1 MGGGT
6 KAWLGRRGILA
17 FVALAL
23 AACAYIFRP
32 LHIPTQD
39 GRALE
44 FTDRH
49 GLALGTLLTRDQQH
63 SAFVPLARIS
73 PFFISAILDTEDRRF
88 FQHGAVDGVAL
99 ARAFAGTLQTGRSPR
114 GASTISIQLARL
126 LEPVGSGLD
135 GKLAEVV
142 AAQRLE
148 NGASKRAILEA
159 YCNRVP
165 MGANVYG
172 VEAGALTYFGVGAAQ
187 LDLAQAALLSAIP
200 NDPVRLDP
208 YAHWSA
214 LKVRQRYVL
223 SRMVAAGDVSTSD
236 AASAAVEDIALR
248 ARGGG
253 IVAAAHLLF
262 WLAPTVP
269 PQQTV
274 VRTTIDLPLQRFVE
288 AQVRDV
294 VRSLGDHD
302 VHHAAVLVVDNRTRE
317 VLAYVGSPDY
327 FADENLGRNDGA
339 QALRQPGSTLKP
351 FLYELALER
360 RAIRPQTI
368 LLDAPAAYAI
378 PGGRLYQPSDYS
390 GRFMG
395 PVRVRV
401 ALADSLNVPAV
412 RVLESTGVPAFLDR
426 LHALG
431 CVHLQMPAAHYG
443 LGLTLGGGEVSLY
456 ELTRAYVTMARGGVW
471 ADLVAIEPERSAR
484 ASPPAAD
491 PAWSLVTDILADTHA
506 RAAAFGVNSVLAPP
520 FAAAVKTGTSSD
532 FRDTW
537 TVGFTRDYTV
547 AVWVGNFDGRPMRHV
562 SGVTGAGPLWNRI
575 MLHLHESRE
584 PASFPAPLGYV
595 RRPICADTGLRPARD
610 CRTVVTEWLDRADL
624 VAYQRAPSP
633 ERRARIA
640 IAFPHDGDRF
650 ALVPGASQRIAI
662 DVVAASTRAAR
673 VTVDGDP
680 LRARDGAFVWPLSLG
695 QHEIVARVGSDSATA
710 RIAVEPP
717 PHPEHVGFSIV
728 GRTGR

>member
-1 MGGGT
+1 
-6 KAWLGRRGILA
+6 
-17 FVALAL
+17 VARYRTPLVASAAAL
-23 AACAYIFRP
+23 TIAGFCHLLRP
-32 LHIPTQD
+32 LHIPAQD

-63 SAFVPLARIS
+63 TAFVPIERIS
-73 PFFISAILDTEDRRF
+73 PFFVRAIVDAEDRRF
-88 FQHGAVDGVAL
+88 FQHGAVDGVSL
-99 ARAFAGTLQTGRSPR
+99 ARAFAGALQTGRSPS

-126 LEPVGSGLD
+126 LVPVGSGLP
-135 GKLAEVV
+135 GKIAEVV
-142 AAQRLE
+142 EAQRLE

-172 VEAGALTYFGVGAAQ
+172 VEAAALTYFGVGSTQ
-187 LDLAQAALLSAIP
+187 LDLAQAALLAAIP

-208 YAHWSA
+208 YAHSSA
-214 LKVRQRYVL
+214 LRVRQRYVL
-223 SRMVAAGDVSTSD
+223 SRMAAAGDVSAGD
-236 AASAAVEDIALR
+236 AASAAAEDIALR
-248 ARGGG
+248 PRGGG

-262 WLAPTVP
+262 WLAPAVP
-269 PQQTV
+269 PQRTV

-288 AQVRDV
+288 AQVRDI

-302 VHHAAVLVVDNRTRE
+302 VHHAAVVVVDNHTRE

-360 RAIRPQTI
+360 RAIRPGTI

-395 PVRVRV
+395 PVRVRL

-431 CVHLQMPAAHYG
+431 FAHLQRPAAYYG

-456 ELTRAYVTMARGGVW
+456 ELARAYVTMARGGAA
-471 ADLVAIEPERSAR
+471 ADLVAIAPEGSAR
-484 ASPPAAD
+484 ASPSAAD
-491 PAWSLVTDILADTHA
+491 PAWPLVTDILADKHA
-506 RAAAFGVNSVLAPP
+506 RAAAFGVNSVLALP
-520 FAAAVKTGTSSD
+520 FATAVKTGTSSD

-547 AVWVGNFDGRPMRHV
+547 AVWAGNFDGRPMRHV

-595 RRPICADTGLRPARD
+595 RRPICADSGLRPARN
-610 CRTVVTEWLDRADL
+610 CRTVVTEWLDRGDL
-624 VAYQRAPSP
+624 VAYEQAPPSL
-633 ERRARIA
+633 ERRMRLA
-640 IAFPHDGDRF
+640 IAFPRDGDRF

-662 DVVAASTRAAR
+662 DVVAASTRATR
-673 VTVDGDP
+673 VTVDGRLLP
-680 LRARDGAFVWPLSLG
+680 ARDGAFVWPLRIG
-695 QHEIVARVGSDSATA
+695 QHEIVARAGSDSATA

-717 PHPEHVGFSIV
+717 PRPAHVGFSLV
-728 GRTGR
+728 GR

>member
-1 MGGGT
+1 
-6 KAWLGRRGILA
+6 
-17 FVALAL
+17 
-23 AACAYIFRP
+23 
-32 LHIPTQD
+32 
-39 GRALE
+39 
-44 FTDRH
+44 
-49 GLALGTLLTRDQQH
+49 
-63 SAFVPLARIS
+63 VPLERIS
-73 PFFISAILDTEDRRF
+73 PFFVSAILDAEDHRF
-88 FQHGAVDGVAL
+88 FRHGAVDGIAL
-99 ARAFAGTLQTGRSPR
+99 ARAVAGALRTGRSPG

-126 LEPVGSGLD
+126 LVPVGAGLG
-135 GKLAEVV
+135 GKIAAVV

-148 NGASKRAILEA
+148 NGTSKRAIFEA

-172 VEAGALTYFGVGAAQ
+172 VEAAALTYFGIGAAQ
-187 LDLAQAALLSAIP
+187 LDLAQAALLAAIP

-208 YAHWSA
+208 YTHSRA
-214 LKVRQRYVL
+214 LQARQRYVL
-223 SRMVAAGDVSTSD
+223 SRMVAARDVSASD
-236 AASAAVEDIALR
+236 AASAAVEDVALR
-248 ARGGG
+248 PRGGG
-253 IVAAAHLLF
+253 IVAAAHFLF
-262 WLAPTVP
+262 WLAPAIP
-269 PQQTV
+269 PQRTV

-288 AQVRDV
+288 EQVRDV

-302 VHHAAVLVVDNRTRE
+302 VRHGAVVVVDNHTRE

-327 FADENLGRNDGA
+327 FADENLGRNDGV

-360 RAIRPQTI
+360 RAIRPGTI

-431 CVHLQMPAAHYG
+431 FAHLRRPAAYYG

-456 ELTRAYVTMARGGVW
+456 ELTRAYVTMARGGAR
-471 ADLVAIEPERSAR
+471 ADLVAVAPEGSGR
-484 ASPPAAD
+484 ASPPAGD
-491 PAWSLVTDILADTHA
+491 SAWSLVTDILADKHA
-506 RAAAFGVNSVLAPP
+506 RAAAFGVDSVLAPP

-584 PASFPAPLGYV
+584 PATFAPPIGYV
-595 RRPICADTGLRPARD
+595 RRPVCADTGLRPGRD
-610 CRTVVTEWLDRADL
+610 CRAIVTEWLDRSDL
-624 VAYQRAPSP
+624 VAYERTQPSP
-633 ERRARIA
+633 DRRARLA

-650 ALVPGASQRIAI
+650 AVVPGASQRIAI
-662 DVVAASTRAAR
+662 DVVAASVGTTRVA
-673 VTVDGDP
+673 VDGRP
-680 LRARDGAFVWPLSLG
+680 LLPRDGAFVWPLRIG

-717 PHPEHVGFSIV
+717 PRPKHIGFSLV
-728 GRTGR
+728 GR